1 MGEPRQY
8 LCRVSDD
15 EAVRDVTD
23 ATDFV
28 EDEDG
33 FVTIDGVDYY
43 VEWREPQ
50 SSSSSV
56 AIS

>member
-1 MGEPRQY
+1 METEPRQY

-15 EAVRDVTD
+15 VAVRDVTD

-33 FVTIDGVDYY
+33 YVTIDGVDYY
-43 VEWREPQ
+43 VEWRKPPEDH
-50 SSSSSV
+50 
-56 AIS
+56 